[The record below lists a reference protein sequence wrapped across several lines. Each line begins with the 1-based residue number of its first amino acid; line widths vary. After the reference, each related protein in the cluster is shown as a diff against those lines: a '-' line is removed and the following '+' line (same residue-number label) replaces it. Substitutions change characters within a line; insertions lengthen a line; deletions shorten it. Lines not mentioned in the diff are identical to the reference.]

1 MAGINAA
8 QTILGRAPV
17 VIPRS
22 EGYIGIMIDDL
33 ITKGT
38 DEPYRM
44 FTSRAEYRLRLRID
58 NADERLTPMGIEIGL
73 ASAERGGSSLSGSGH
88 RLSACL
94 RRWNEQLKGELI
106 CAGRSTKIGELLPWI
121 TGDSGRATRARRVDD
136 GGDRGQV
143 RRLYRSAAA
152 ADRAHAEFG
161 FAFHSQTMEFVG
173 IPGISREVGEKLER
187 VRPATLGQAA
197 RIPGVTPVAA
207 VYMSAL
213 LDVPALCRA
222 MSAGGAP
229 FLAAH
234 LPEGALGVC
243 DLGSGGGF
251 PGIPVAIAR
260 PDCDVAL
267 VESDVRKGVFL
278 REAARKLRNVTV
290 VTERFEE
297 MEGEFDWLIARAV
310 NLSKTVG
317 GPKCGRAAFLGSL
330 EGIGSRNTKR
340 SVVAGFRWRT
350 VPVPWEPSGVLSLGE
365 CFT

>member
-1 MAGINAA
+1 
-8 QTILGRAPV
+8 V
-17 VIPRS
+17 VERFL
-22 EGYIGIMIDDL
+22 E
-33 ITKGT
+33 
-38 DEPYRM
+38 
-44 FTSRAEYRLRLRID
+44 EYRDVLPAL
-58 NADERLTPMGIEIGL
+58 
-73 ASAERGGSSLSGSGH
+73 SAEQVAALEAH
-88 RLSACL
+88 LEL
-94 RRWNEQLKGELI
+94 LERWNRTINLTAI
-106 CAGRSTKIGELLPWI
+106 RINDA
-121 TGDSGRATRARRVDD
+121 
-136 GGDRGQV
+136 
-143 RRLYRSAAA
+143 
-152 ADRAHAEFG
+152 
-161 FAFHSQTMEFVG
+161 
-173 IPGISREVGEKLER
+173 ISKHVGESL
-187 VRPATLGQAA
+187 
-197 RIPGVTPVAA
+197 
-207 VYMSAL
+207 
-213 LDVPALCRA
+213 
-222 MSAGGAP
+222 

-350 VPVPWEPSGVLSLGE
+350 VPVPWEPFGVLSLGE